1 MLIKFLNGLARWAC
15 AFLLIANLQAAAA
28 ATPKDNGVAASA
40 GCLQGTFIQLVS
52 DNWSWP
58 KERWEQLFAQLD
70 DLKIGKV
77 IVQWSVID
85 GQALYPSRNFKATG
99 QPVLEWIL
107 SLADKYQMSVMVGL
121 AHQSNHWEIVGN
133 ADQRSAYLVKELG
146 RVAQS
151 VDELVPIVAGHKS
164 FAGWYISQEIDDLN
178 WKDQASN
185 NDLRSFLFQTT
196 TLLKTVTPKAKVGV
210 SAFANNAT
218 APEEIGAFWNR
229 MLAQVKNLDIVY
241 FQDGIGVHKLDLT
254 NLPAYYKAMNT
265 VAVNNKREMVPVIE
279 LFVQTGGMP
288 INDNPFTATAAPL
301 ERVLDQ
307 IALAGAYSSNHV
319 VFSVPEYLSSFKDL
333 PAQEAFEKYTAHI
346 KEKGLSCKA
355 R

>member
-1 MLIKFLNGLARWAC
+1 MLFRTVIKLIRWIC
-15 AFLLIANLQAAAA
+15 VFLLMANLQAAAA
-28 ATPKDNGVAASA
+28 ADPKDRGAVASA
-40 GCLQGTFIQLVS
+40 GCLRGTFIQLVS

-58 KERWEQLFAQLD
+58 KERWEQLFSQLD
-70 DLKIGKV
+70 DLKISKV

-85 GQALYPSRNFKATG
+85 GQALYPSRNFKSTG

-107 SLADKYQMSVMVGL
+107 SLADKYRMSVMVGL
-121 AHQSNHWEIVGN
+121 VHQSSHWEVVGKV
-133 ADQRSAYLVKELG
+133 DQRNAYLVSELG
-146 RVAQS
+146 RIAQS
-151 VDELVPIVAGHKS
+151 VDELVPIVAGHES
-164 FAGWYISQEIDDLN
+164 FGGWYISQEIDDLN
-178 WKDQASN
+178 WKDQTSN
-185 NDLRSFLFQTT
+185 DNLRSFLFQTT
-196 TLLKTVTPKAKVGV
+196 TLLKTVTPKARVGV

-265 VAVNNKREMVPVIE
+265 VAANNKREMVPVIE
-279 LFVQTGGMP
+279 LFTQTGGMP

-307 IALAGAYSSNHV
+307 IALADAYSNNHV

-333 PAQEAFEKYTAHI
+333 PAQEAFDKYTAHM
-346 KEKGLSCKA
+346 KAKGLSCKV